1 MIHVNGVSVSSRL
14 LPLSFQCKAGE
25 IIHVIGPNGSG
36 KSTLLSAI
44 AGLLPYKGQVEIFDL
59 NVASASLET
68 LASYRAMLSQSDRPA
83 FNLDVAQ
90 YLSLSIPNQTKGNA
104 SKINSLDAKTS
115 EINASKINASEI
127 NRVVNELTGLLR
139 LEDKLHR
146 SIHHLSGGEWQ
157 RVRLCAICLQV
168 WPSLNPF
175 AKLLILDEP
184 AAPLDIGQEGL
195 LYQLIQ
201 HVSSLGIAVI
211 MSNHDLNRTAKYA
224 DKAVLLDKGVMQ
236 AEGPVQSVLDPELL
250 SRVYHTQVERVM
262 VKGQSILLFD

>member
-1 MIHVNGVSVSSRL
+1 MIHINGVSVGSRL
-14 LPLSFQCKAGE
+14 LPLSFKCEAGE
-25 IIHVIGPNGSG
+25 ILHVIGPNGSG

-44 AGLLPYKGQVEIFDL
+44 AGLLPFKGQVEIFDL
-59 NVASASLET
+59 DVTSASLET
-68 LASYRAMLSQSDRPA
+68 LASYRAMLTQSDRPA
-83 FNLDVAQ
+83 FNLEVAQ
-90 YLSLSIPNQTKGNA
+90 YLSLSIPTQTRDQA
-104 SKINSLDAKTS
+104 L
-115 EINASKINASEI
+115 EV
-127 NRVVNELTGLLR
+127 NRVVNELATLLE

-195 LYQLIQ
+195 LYRLIQ
-201 HVSSLGIAVI
+201 HVASMGITVI

-224 DKAVLLDKGVMQ
+224 DKAVLLEKGVMQ
-236 AEGPVQSVLDPELL
+236 AEGVVQSVLEPQLL
-250 SRVYHTQVERVM
+250 SRVYHTQVERVI
-262 VKGQSILLFD
+262 VKGQPILLFD